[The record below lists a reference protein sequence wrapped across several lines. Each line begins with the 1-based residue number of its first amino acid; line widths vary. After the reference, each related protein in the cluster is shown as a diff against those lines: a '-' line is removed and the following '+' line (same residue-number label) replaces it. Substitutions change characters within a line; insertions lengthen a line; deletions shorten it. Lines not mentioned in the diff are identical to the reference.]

1 MVLMETIHQKL
12 HQGLMVEDPPDRFMA
27 AIRIR
32 QVVQAKDH
40 SAAARRIPEI
50 EGVKRRQA
58 AMKSSPEI
66 QIRQQ
71 APTGM
76 GDGVGA
82 APGQQLLAS
91 QRISQNN
98 AAAL

>member
-82 APGQQLLAS
+82 GPGQQLLAS

-98 AAAL
+98 AATL